1 MNLFYTIKIIF
12 LYLFRYL
19 YIKHM
24 KNLKI
29 TEEAHEL
36 IKKYCD
42 KNFLKISEWISH
54 EIIKLIKEKENDKNK

>member
-1 MNLFYTIKIIF
+1 
-12 LYLFRYL
+12 
-19 YIKHM
+19 M

-42 KNFLKISEWISH
+42 ENFLKISEWVSH
-54 EIIKLIKEKENDKNK
+54 EIIKLIKEKENGKTK